1 MCDIIIE
8 YMKTRLRSLFISFI
22 ALFLSASFLSTP
34 VFATPEPST
43 NSDSSETTTVEN
55 EDDGK
60 TVLQRIDEAKKAEA
74 SKSEEEKEEDSKNS
88 KTPTDCYKEVSG
100 LGWLICPG
108 AGFLSKVLDG
118 TYSILEKLIAVKPIS
133 TDTDSPIHYI
143 WAYLRG
149 ITNFIFIVLLLVVA
163 FSHVTGVGIK
173 NYHIKRILP
182 RLVVAAILVNLSY
195 IICVM
200 SVDLSNILGTGIKAL
215 FDRVA
220 EEAAANSTYSEY
232 VQDLSATNVVT
243 TLLGVGGGTVVLGL
257 AFAGGIESILWYLLP
272 ILFAGAIAILSA
284 VVTIAARQGLIYLLI
299 MVSPLAFVAYM
310 LPNTEQWFKKWYK
323 LLFRMLIFYPTFAVL
338 YGASKLAGFV
348 IITSATDGFG
358 VILGIAV
365 QIMPLFL
372 TIPLMR
378 MSGTILSKISSV
390 INMPAKPIRG
400 SFNTYAQQRRQMA
413 QGKQLMRA
421 RPTLTGAMYQSLE
434 LNKAKRAFD
443 LNEMSKSNN
452 DAYSARAFA
461 STEYVDKDGK
471 RRLTARGRRYYS
483 MQARRIQSDNIR
495 QATDADYDQ
504 GFSTDA
510 AKSRAGKI
518 QIQRANEAYERE
530 LIESD
535 IIKARKSVVSL
546 NNTQGRANKLYEAI
560 NRQDADISKQIY
572 DAFNYDSNDGSE
584 AADKARTQARN
595 AVLANAISAK
605 RKLDKEAVSNFYEL
619 ISDAPPSSIPKT
631 QFSNALASRDYN
643 AMEAALKTLID
654 RGDFDQIEEV
664 LVKQSGDIYKA
675 DADERDL
682 IMQKHLNDMLLGLK
696 NQNTRLYAWAKANN
710 IRRGKTS
717 HQKEQLANNEDIMMT
732 VADEHGNS
740 HKVPSHQ
747 LTLATSISYDDFKHG
762 RNAEGDIDLDE
773 AKKLE
778 ISQMHKDINDTKIVV
793 NQERTTLK
801 QVYNDIIKGNI
812 ETTDDPNG
820 FIPIPWSE
828 KQVRSSLASGQMDGE
843 KLEWL
848 NKIVTGGYDKRFNI
862 NDDQNKYFR
871 EHQDQV
877 ANYIKRYFVGLGNGQ
892 LVSSKS
898 GTMNAMSDAM
908 IAIDGRVRDY
918 VDIDG
923 KTKQF
928 SQTIYDILETRV
940 QALSRDSQ
948 AIKRADMNPSIRK
961 MLGLPD

>member
-163 FSHVTGVGIK
+163 FSHITGVGIK

-358 VILGIAV
+358 IILGIAV

-546 NNTQGRANKLYEAI
+546 NNTQGRANKLYDAI

-584 AADKARTQARN
+584 AAEKARTQARN
-595 AVLANAISAK
+595 AVLANAIAAK
-605 RKLDKEAVSNFYEL
+605 RKLDKDAVASYYEL
-619 ISDAPPSSIPKT
+619 CSDTPPSSIPQT
-631 QFSNALASRDYN
+631 QFRNALINRDYN
-643 AMEAALKTLID
+643 AMEASLKTLID
-654 RGDFDQIEEV
+654 RGDLDQVESV
-664 LVKQSGDIYKA
+664 LAKYSGDIYKT
-675 DADERDL
+675 DANERDL
-682 IMQKHLNDMLLGLK
+682 IMQKHLNDMLLTLK
-696 NQNTRLYAWAKANN
+696 DKNTRLYTWAKANN

-717 HQKEQLANNEDIMMT
+717 SMVERGVEVTLGKSINYQDFRL
-732 VADEHGNS
+732 GN
-740 HKVPSHQ
+740 
-747 LTLATSISYDDFKHG
+747 
-762 RNAEGDIDLDE
+762 RAEGDIDLEESD
-773 AKKLE
+773 KLNIE
-778 ISQMHKDINDTKIVV
+778 KMHADINDTKIVIS
-793 NQERTTLK
+793 QERTTLK
-801 QVYNDIIKGNI
+801 QILNDMIKGQ
-812 ETTDDPNG
+812 ENG
-820 FIPIPWSE
+820 GISTGDKLPIPWSE
-828 KQVRSSLASGQMDGE
+828 KQVRSSLASGQLDGE
-843 KLEWL
+843 KLEYL
-848 NKIVTGGYDKRFNI
+848 NKIVTGNYDKRYAV
-862 NDDQNKYFR
+862 DDEHNKYFHD
-871 EHQDQV
+871 HQDQI
-877 ANYIKRYFVGLGNGQ
+877 AKYIKRYFIGLGNGQ

-908 IAIDGRVRDY
+908 IAIDGRVREY

-928 SQTIYDILETRV
+928 SQTIYDILESRIE
-940 QALSRDSQ
+940 ALNKDSQ
-948 AIKRADMNPSIRK
+948 AMKRADMNPSIRK
-961 MLGLPD
+961 MLGLQD